1 MSSIILNIIY
11 GNIVH
16 MAIAYSDNPFSNRI
30 KKIIELTGSAE
41 KLANIS
47 GMSSRVIGKYLAGKS
62 DPTRKKLIALADAA
76 QVNIEWLATG
86 DGPIK
91 ERFNLE
97 LLVLIIGA
105 LDHLETSLGVKM
117 KFVEKS
123 IVIIYTYL
131 QYFNADLSLD
141 ETRFALVDNVK
152 GNYNLFTSLDTVID
166 TKKGQEQA
174 KKTYMKIF
182 SDVFTH
188 DGADQAA
195 EALIGAKLTKK

>member
-1 MSSIILNIIY
+1 MNQFKDRL
-11 GNIVH
+11 
-16 MAIAYSDNPFSNRI
+16 
-30 KKIIELTGSAE
+30 KIIVGDCSVNAFA
-41 KLANIS
+41 KKS
-47 GMSSRVIGKYLAGKS
+47 GITEGTLRTYLAGTS
-62 DPTRKKLIALADAA
+62 LPGLDKLISISKAA
-76 QVNIEWLATG
+76 EVNIEWLATG
-86 DGPIK
+86 EGPIK

-105 LDHLETSLGVKM
+105 LDHLETSIGVKI
-117 KFVEKS
+117 KAVEKS

-141 ETRFALVDNVK
+141 ETRFAIVDNIK

-174 KKTYMKIF
+174 RKTYMQIL

-188 DGADQAA
+188 DGAAQAA
-195 EALIGAKLTKK
+195 EALIGAKLSKK

>member
-1 MSSIILNIIY
+1 
-11 GNIVH
+11 
-16 MAIAYSDNPFSNRI
+16 MATEYSDNPFSDRI

-47 GMSSRVIGKYLAGKS
+47 GMSSRVIGKYLAGIS
-62 DPTRKKLIALADAA
+62 DPTRKKLIALSDAA

-86 DGPIK
+86 KGPIK

-97 LLVLIIGA
+97 LLVYIIGA
-105 LDHLETSLGVKM
+105 LEHLETSLDVKI
-117 KFVEKS
+117 KAVEKS

-141 ETRFALVDNVK
+141 ETRFAIVDNVK
-152 GNYNLFTSLDTVID
+152 GNFNLFTSLDTIID

-174 KKTYMKIF
+174 KKTYMQIL
-182 SDVFTH
+182 SDVFTPE
-188 DGADQAA
+188 GAEQAA
-195 EALIGAKLTKK
+195 EALIGAKLIKKR